1 MSDLIDR
8 YVHQVGLY
16 VRPQERAEIEAELR
30 SQIQDQLD
38 DRYGA
43 TPTATDIATVLK
55 QFGDPRLMAAS
66 YGGEQYLVGPALY
79 PWMMMVLRL
88 GLPLLP
94 TVVVIANVLG
104 AILSSEGA
112 NLLGLLVG
120 SFFTAIQ
127 AVLIFVAVVV
137 LIFAILQHSGEELPK
152 SKNDFD
158 PLALPLVDDP
168 GALERSESS
177 IAIAVTTLL
186 AIAILYFIQVGG
198 ITLRFDLN
206 NPGEVLPAPM
216 FWLVVWLLNQIITIV
231 LNLVA
236 LMRQRWTVVTV
247 LAQILANLVGAIA
260 LYLVVFI
267 PILERVTQ
275 TNPELVARLPIAQVP
290 WVLTLSIVIVVVLVD
305 GGKLIRLWQYQSA
318 QTR

>member
-30 SQIQDQLD
+30 SQIQDQLE

-43 TPTATDIATVLK
+43 TPTATDIATLLK
-55 QFGDPRLMAAS
+55 QFGDPKLMAAS

-104 AILSSEGA
+104 AILSSEGT

-120 SFFTAIQ
+120 SLFTAIQ
-127 AVLIFVAVVV
+127 AALIFVAIVV

-152 SKNDFD
+152 AKNNFD
-158 PLALPLVDDP
+158 PSSLPLVDDP
-168 GALERSESS
+168 GAVERSESS
-177 IAIAVTTLL
+177 IAIAVATLF

-206 NPGEVLPAPM
+206 NRGEVLPAPVL
-216 FWLVVWLLNQIITIV
+216 WLVVWLLTQIVTIV
-231 LNLVA
+231 LNIVA
-236 LMRQRWTVVTV
+236 LLHQRWTVATM
-247 LAQILANLVGAIA
+247 LAQILTHLGGLIA
-260 LYLVVFI
+260 LYFAVFM
-267 PILERVTQ
+267 PILERITQ
-275 TNPELVARLPIAQVP
+275 TNPDLATRLPIAQVP
-290 WVLTLSIVIVVVLVD
+290 WVLTLSLAIIIMLVN
-305 GGKLIRLWQYQSA
+305 GSKLIRLWQYQQA
-318 QTR
+318 HTA